1 MNEDDMSLVG
11 IAEQDFE
18 VIANI
23 YFVAVLCVCVCVCKR
38 VVGGK
43 GGEIRYFN
51 VPSRPVLGGD
61 DKVYKTCVAV
71 NLLAEVL
78 SSDPQNVKQDIN
90 HYGKMIE

>member
-1 MNEDDMSLVG
+1 MNEGAMSLVG

-23 YFVAVLCVCVCVCKR
+23 YFVAVLCVCVCKR

-43 GGEIRYFN
+43 EGEIRYFN
-51 VPSRPVLGGD
+51 FLSWPVLGGD
-61 DKVYKTCVAV
+61 NKVYETCVAV

-78 SSDPQNVKQDIN
+78 SSDLQNVKQDIN